1 MKTKLFTLFF
11 ALMASVGTIFA
22 ESGTCGD
29 NLTWDLTGGVLT
41 ISGTGEMTKWSLA
54 SNVPW
59 YSYRSRITSVIIG
72 NSVTSIESYAFYNC
86 SRLTNVTVPNSVT
99 NIGGA
104 AFSGCSGL
112 TSIIVE
118 NGNSVYDSRNNCNAI
133 IRTATNTLVAGC
145 QNTTIPNSVT
155 NIGNNA
161 FSDCTSLTSI
171 TIPNS
176 VTYINYNAFIG
187 CSGLTSI
194 EIPNSVIRID
204 DYAFYE
210 CSALTS
216 ITCEAITPP
225 YCENHVF
232 YEVNKSI
239 PLYVPAQ
246 SVSAYQTATG
256 WRDFANILPIQTI
269 HYSSITDLYNMA
281 QDSTFTLGAFDVV
294 YVPDF
299 QNGSNMY
306 IKDET
311 GSMVIYKVGYGL
323 QAGDHVEAGLQ
334 GKISI
339 YNGICEIIPISQK
352 SDLTV
357 TAGEAPAPMEA
368 TEVPSLTNVSQFV
381 VYKNVSFATDT
392 AFVEGRR
399 HAVNGTWNGQ
409 QVKFYNQYY
418 IGATLSA
425 SKTYNITAVN
435 AIYVTNPEAYPFAV
449 EEVTTDTLEPCL
461 IASGTCG
468 DNLTWELSCDSVLT
482 ISGTGDMTDY
492 NYESSLVPWKNY
504 RNSIK
509 SLIIEN
515 GVTRVDGVAF
525 QHCKSL
531 TYITIPNSVTKGLN
545 FYACNEIIS
554 IDVESDNQNYSSI
567 DGVLFDKSQT
577 ILMKYPSKNPRTEYS
592 IPSSVTNVRNDA
604 FHQSTNLISITIPNS
619 VRNIGSF
626 YPFANCTNLTS
637 INVATDNP
645 NYSSTD
651 GVLFNKDKT
660 SLIQYPGGKQGEYA
674 IPNSVTSIGE
684 GAFMGCAGLTSI
696 EIPNSITSI
705 SSMVF
710 DHCTS
715 LSSVI
720 LPDGVTTIEYQA
732 FYSCTYLTSV
742 TIPSSVTSI
751 ENHVFSECSNLTL
764 ITNYAVEPQAVTQYM
779 FMINWATNHLS
790 NCTLYVPAQS
800 IAAYQTADV
809 WKEFGNIL
817 PIEGTEPTGNECS
830 DPKILSWEPVEQQAN
845 MDLWYLFNTHDGT
858 FNPIIPDTCDLRIK
872 ISNISDE
879 NANVFADVY
888 VECSEPALKAE
899 SYILQPFASDSFDID
914 RDMLER
920 FGWPPMIYNVTSDQN
935 ISIQAELIPDAG
947 RDFVQ
952 DTIVAYV
959 CEGDEYIDTIGGGW
973 NFKIISPVEHSMTWI
988 DTFPFR
994 NGLQMK
1000 DSIITFYIHPLIMP
1014 EPLSAEEM
1022 RGIGAAPLLV
1032 QGMQLYVDESNAA
1045 LTEYYRNLGNTVDT
1059 IAHID
1064 TAYWAKPV
1072 YYADGSLNLTKE
1084 APLDLSKYY
1093 SKNEYMDTLL
1103 LVVKSEECDF
1113 IMRIEYIFPIEGY
1126 KYVFRNDT
1134 ICPPDPY
1141 YNPDT
1146 LTSSVLDTFGLPRMV
1161 DTITIYYSMLQ
1172 PALYSQDEISLLP
1185 VVANGQPID
1194 TTFTISALKQQ
1205 FANDATDLTARV
1217 TNIKWQVLE
1226 GDVWMDMPYVV
1237 SQTATEI
1244 HMRYIVE
1251 TECAI
1256 RDTSMN
1262 IILPLTPEP
1271 CLIASGT
1278 CGNNLTWTL
1287 TCDSVLT
1294 ISGTGAMWDYLN
1306 PSDEPWYSYRS
1317 SITSLVIEDNV
1328 TSISWNFRGLT
1339 GLTSVVIGNSITNI
1353 ESGAFEGCTGL
1364 SSLTIGNHVTSIGTA
1379 AFYQCLG
1386 LTSIEIPNS
1395 VTSIGNHAF
1404 GNCFYVTSPVYIH
1417 NNVTN
1422 IGADAFGACSIP
1434 SFEVNSDNSNYCAVD
1449 GVLFDKTKHTL
1460 IQYPGGNPRTEY
1472 TIPETVTS
1480 IEYGAFDGAE
1490 LLTSI
1495 TIGNNV
1501 TSIGNEAFS
1510 FCMGLTSIEIPN
1522 SVTSI
1527 ERFTFSYCSNLT
1539 SVVLPNSIV
1548 DINDGAFAYCRNL
1561 TSFTNYAT
1569 TPQTL
1574 KDEYVFSDVNLSN
1587 CTLYVP
1593 AQSIAAYQTADV
1605 WKEFGNIL
1613 PIEEPIVDPTD
1624 SVYDVV
1630 YLDQAGLQIETEP
1643 IILHL
1648 PVAPEIEGF
1657 SFLKWQVVA
1666 GDLENGIYIQAVY
1679 TANEPT
1685 NAPEVY
1691 TNPANKAQ
1699 KLIRN
1704 GKVYIL
1710 TDDKV
1715 YSISGQKVK

>member
-11 ALMASVGTIFA
+11 ALMASINLWAIGRNDGSTIA
-22 ESGTCGD
+22 NAIDYDWDNGVQQSSGTKWYHLDLAPLYYGADSLRFYITNPSNTEAVNVVCKTSILLQDVGVTFMDSIIQTLAPQTTYDGWMLRRELFVTEQIIEIFFTVSTTGAVKLSWQALYPSGD
-29 NLTWDLTGGVLT
+29 SCEDPLHGGCQEAGTKWHILESPDMEEREYVDSLVIHFENTDANYNYNDISNT
-41 ISGTGEMTKWSLA
+41 ISLSFRADCESPEFYSQTFTIEPYDENTIAFSAEMLA
-54 SNVPW
+54 ALGWPNMVLSC
-59 YSYRSRITSVIIG
+59 TSSSPCCV
-72 NSVTSIESYAFYNC
+72 FYGYH
-86 SRLTNVTVPNSVT
+86 TTVPPTPGES
-99 NIGGA
+99 
-104 AFSGCSGL
+104 C
-112 TSIIVE
+112 
-118 NGNSVYDSRNNCNAI
+118 D
-133 IRTATNTLVAGC
+133 NTL
-145 QNTTIPNSVT
+145 
-155 NIGNNA
+155 
-161 FSDCTSLTSI
+161 DI
-171 TIPNS
+171 T
-176 VTYINYNAFIG
+176 
-187 CSGLTSI
+187 
-194 EIPNSVIRID
+194 
-204 DYAFYE
+204 
-210 CSALTS
+210 
-216 ITCEAITPP
+216 
-225 YCENHVF
+225 
-232 YEVNKSI
+232 
-239 PLYVPAQ
+239 
-246 SVSAYQTATG
+246 
-256 WRDFANILPIQTI
+256 
-269 HYSSITDLYNMA
+269 
-281 QDSTFTLGAFDVV
+281 
-294 YVPDF
+294 
-299 QNGSNMY
+299 
-306 IKDET
+306 
-311 GSMVIYKVGYGL
+311 
-323 QAGDHVEAGLQ
+323 
-334 GKISI
+334 
-339 YNGICEIIPISQK
+339 
-352 SDLTV
+352 
-357 TAGEAPAPMEA
+357 
-368 TEVPSLTNVSQFV
+368 
-381 VYKNVSFATDT
+381 
-392 AFVEGRR
+392 
-399 HAVNGTWNGQ
+399 
-409 QVKFYNQYY
+409 
-418 IGATLSA
+418 
-425 SKTYNITAVN
+425 
-435 AIYVTNPEAYPFAV
+435 
-449 EEVTTDTLEPCL
+449 
-461 IASGTCG
+461 
-468 DNLTWELSCDSVLT
+468 
-482 ISGTGDMTDY
+482 
-492 NYESSLVPWKNY
+492 
-504 RNSIK
+504 
-509 SLIIEN
+509 
-515 GVTRVDGVAF
+515 
-525 QHCKSL
+525 
-531 TYITIPNSVTKGLN
+531 
-545 FYACNEIIS
+545 
-554 IDVESDNQNYSSI
+554 
-567 DGVLFDKSQT
+567 
-577 ILMKYPSKNPRTEYS
+577 
-592 IPSSVTNVRNDA
+592 
-604 FHQSTNLISITIPNS
+604 
-619 VRNIGSF
+619 
-626 YPFANCTNLTS
+626 
-637 INVATDNP
+637 
-645 NYSSTD
+645 
-651 GVLFNKDKT
+651 
-660 SLIQYPGGKQGEYA
+660 
-674 IPNSVTSIGE
+674 
-684 GAFMGCAGLTSI
+684 
-696 EIPNSITSI
+696 
-705 SSMVF
+705 
-710 DHCTS
+710 
-715 LSSVI
+715 
-720 LPDGVTTIEYQA
+720 
-732 FYSCTYLTSV
+732 
-742 TIPSSVTSI
+742 
-751 ENHVFSECSNLTL
+751 
-764 ITNYAVEPQAVTQYM
+764 
-779 FMINWATNHLS
+779 
-790 NCTLYVPAQS
+790 
-800 IAAYQTADV
+800 
-809 WKEFGNIL
+809 
-817 PIEGTEPTGNECS
+817 
-830 DPKILSWEPVEQQAN
+830 WEPVEQQAN
-845 MDLWYLFNTHDGT
+845 MDRWYLFHPHDGT
-858 FNPIIPDTCDLRIK
+858 FNPIIPEENDLRFVIT
-872 ISNISDE
+872 NTSDE
-879 NANVFADVY
+879 TANVNADVY
-888 VECSEPALKAE
+888 FDCREEERISQKSYVLEPYGSEYL
-899 SYILQPFASDSFDID
+899 DID
-914 RDMLER
+914 RDFLER
-920 FGWPPMIYNVTSDQN
+920 FGWPSMIYNVISNQN
-935 ISIQAELIPDAG
+935 ISIRAELIPDAG

-994 NGLQMK
+994 NGLQMM

-1045 LTEYYRNLGNTVDT
+1045 LTEYYRNLGNSVDT
-1059 IAHID
+1059 ITHID
-1064 TAYWAKPV
+1064 TVYWAKPV
-1072 YYADGSLNLTKE
+1072 YYADGNLNVKKE

-1093 SKNEYMDTLL
+1093 SKNDYTDTLL
-1103 LVVKSEECDF
+1103 LVVRSEECSF

-1126 KYVFRNDT
+1126 KYVFRKDT

-1146 LTSSVLDTFGLPRMV
+1146 LTSIVLDTLGLPRWV

-1185 VVANGQPID
+1185 FVANGQPID
-1194 TTFTISALKQQ
+1194 TTFTLSALKQQ
-1205 FANDATDLTARV
+1205 FADDATNLTARV

-1278 CGNNLTWTL
+1278 CGTNLTWTL

-1353 ESGAFEGCTGL
+1353 GSGAFEGCTGL

-1404 GNCFYVTSPVYIH
+1404 WNCFYVTSPIYIH

-1480 IEYGAFDGAE
+1480 IEYRAFEGAE

-1613 PIEEPIVDPTD
+1613 PIEEPIVEPTD
-1624 SVYDVV
+1624 SVYEVV
-1630 YLDQAGLQIETEP
+1630 YLDQAGLQLDAEP

-1648 PVAPEIEGF
+1648 PVAPVIEGF

-1715 YSISGQKVK
+1715 YSIYGQKVK